1 MGYILPHPPVI
12 LKKKSVK
19 ENNGFCILMIEVSK
33 AHDIPIIFIKKVV
46 PFTAEIV
53 IFAWN
58 SNKEAG

>member
-1 MGYILPHPPVI
+1 MRYILPHCSMN

-19 ENNGFCILMIEVSK
+19 ENNGFCILMMKVSR
-33 AHDIPIIFIKKVV
+33 ALDVPIIFIKKVV
-46 PFTAEIV
+46 PFTADIV

>member
-19 ENNGFCILMIEVSK
+19 ENNGFCILMMEVSK

-46 PFTAEIV
+46 PFTADIV
-53 IFAWN
+53 IFA
-58 SNKEAG
+58 